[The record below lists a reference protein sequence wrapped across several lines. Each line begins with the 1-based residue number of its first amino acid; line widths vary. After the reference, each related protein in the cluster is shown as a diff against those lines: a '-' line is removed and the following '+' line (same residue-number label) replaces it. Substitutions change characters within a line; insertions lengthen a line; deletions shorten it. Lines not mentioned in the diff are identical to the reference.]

1 MAELNKIEHVVFK
14 KTSKYLEVF
23 LFVLK
28 QFFRSSNVNKLYL
41 RETLF
46 LRING
51 RKLYMRLSVL
61 DQAPITK
68 GNKSPQALQNAVE
81 LAILADELGYHR
93 MWMAEHHGTDAY
105 ASSAP
110 EVTAAYLAAK
120 TNRLRIGTGGVMM
133 MHYSP
138 LKLAEV
144 FKTLSAL
151 SPGRIDFGVGRAPGG
166 DNFSMY
172 ALSEGRQPMLHN
184 MYEKLDT
191 ALRYIN
197 DELPVDELYQRTFAT
212 PYQVELPEAWLL
224 GSTGNSAR
232 QAGEMGVGYSFA
244 QFFNGDMSKELFDI
258 YKNSFEPSAFMEKP
272 QIMVSYMVTVA
283 DTVEEAEL
291 QARPYDIAR
300 LMLQK
305 GRITKIITP
314 EEAQNYPLSEIEE
327 MTIQEYRKK
336 LHLVGTPKE
345 IADQLLREKEHYGFD
360 EAMIVSIPHSQ
371 EKRLEVYRMLAKEL
385 L

>member
-14 KTSKYLEVF
+14 RTSEYLEVF

-120 TNRLRIGTGGVMM
+120 TKRLRIGTGGVMM

-172 ALSEGRQPMLHN
+172 ALSEGRQPMLNN

>member
-14 KTSKYLEVF
+14 RTSEYLEVF

-120 TNRLRIGTGGVMM
+120 TKRLRIGTGGVMM